1 MSPWDSL
8 LELVSKV
15 VSPDWGALIA
25 LIPLALAALVVA
37 YLGWVMRR
45 ALTAPPMRTRPLPAA
60 PTPAHIHGPGPS
72 LAPFLAAAGIACFVL
87 ALLFVHVGP
96 RVDPGTKQP
105 IAGSTTWTIAPLGLL
120 AIAIGIL
127 ALVLGLLYWGR
138 EASREYDALDGPSS
152 LPALIHSGPPAGV
165 HVPGPSF
172 RPLLLA
178 VAASAMVLGGVLNVA
193 IFLGGVVMLI
203 IALLG
208 WLRDA
213 RAEYRETVRA
223 DATGHLENIPAPR
236 FPTGTLLAFGAIFAA
251 SVLIAAGIV
260 PPSDSAAIVA
270 GSAKPSAATSA
281 SAAASSAASVGPS
294 AAPGAAS
301 VGPSAAPGASA
312 LPTSGPADSP
322 AASAAPGASVTLQ
335 IAAAGIAYD
344 KTDLE
349 APANTPFQ
357 IAFANNDAGIPHNV
371 AIHRDSAA
379 GEEVFKGDIFNGT
392 ETRTYDVPALPAGT
406 YAFVCT
412 VHPNMVGT
420 LMVK

>member
-8 LELVSKV
+8 LEFLNRL
-15 VSPDWGALIA
+15 VSPDWGALVA
-25 LIPLALAALVVA
+25 LIPLALAALVVG

-45 ALTAPPMRTRPLPAA
+45 AVTAPPTRTRPLPAA
-60 PTPAHIHGPGPS
+60 PTPAHIHMPGPS
-72 LAPFLAAAGIACFVL
+72 FAPFLAAAGFACFFL

-105 IAGSTTWTIAPLGLL
+105 IADSTSWTIQPFGLL
-120 AIAIGIL
+120 AIAIGIA
-127 ALVLGLLYWGR
+127 ALVSGLLYWGR
-138 EASREYDALDGPSS
+138 EASREYDALEPVA
-152 LPALIHSGPPAGV
+152 LPAVIHSGPPAGV

-178 VAASAMVLGGVLNVA
+178 LAASAMVLGGVLNVA
-193 IFLGGVVMLI
+193 IFFGGVVMLI
-203 IALLG
+203 TALLG

-223 DATGHLENIPAPR
+223 DATGHLESIPAPR

-251 SVLIAAGIV
+251 SILVAAGIV
-260 PPSDSAAIVA
+260 PPRDSAAIVA
-270 GSAKPSAATSA
+270 GSAKPSAAAGATTAGSP
-281 SAAASSAASVGPS
+281 SPS
-294 AAPGAAS
+294 AP
-301 VGPSAAPGASA
+301 PSP
-312 LPTSGPADSP
+312 SGPAGSP
-322 AASAAPGASVTLQ
+322 AVSAAPGASVTLQ
-335 IAAAGIAYD
+335 LAAQGIAYD
-344 KTDLE
+344 RTDLE

-357 IAFANNDAGIPHNV
+357 IAFTNTDAGIPHNV
-371 AIHRDSAA
+371 SIHRDSAT

-406 YAFVCT
+406 YAFVCS

-420 LMVK
+420 LTVK